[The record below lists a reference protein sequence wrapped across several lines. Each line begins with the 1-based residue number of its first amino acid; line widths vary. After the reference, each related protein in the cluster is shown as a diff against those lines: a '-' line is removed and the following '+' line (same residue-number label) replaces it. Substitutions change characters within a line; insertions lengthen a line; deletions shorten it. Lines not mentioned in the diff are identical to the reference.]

1 MDSLNLFS
9 DKPLE
14 PQPPPVVPRRR
25 PQRPLWLILVAAA
38 LVPGAGHILLR
49 KVREGVAILLLSLFA
64 QILLSLGFAMG
75 WPLICWIGLRSS
87 GALYLYAVADAALL
101 RYEMADG
108 RSAQYPESPRR
119 VAFWNLV
126 GYGAGYEMLG
136 MRVWALGAG
145 GAAFLFHFAL
155 ALMAPKLA
163 ILGELI
169 LVASA
174 VHAYMV
180 AYGDKRTLSRLPE
193 DTTPPWLRRSLL
205 ITCALTLVFTGLGQ
219 WVALQWRD
227 SLHLQR
233 QNAVAVEPF
242 YDNPHYGL
250 HLEMPSPGWE
260 FLQPTGDELFAATHL
275 TENALMDLR
284 IAPRSPN
291 TWSNRDW
298 AQKVLNDARQKGWN
312 LQQTGSS
319 ASTLGELSAWS
330 LSAAG
335 SYHGSKREVRI
346 VTAARG
352 LQHITLWYEWSPSQS
367 SPAAT
372 QVGELLASVQLH

>member
-14 PQPPPVVPRRR
+14 PPPPPVVPRRR
-25 PQRPLWLILVAAA
+25 LQRPLWLILVAAA

-49 KVREGVAILLLSLFA
+49 KVREGVAILLLSLLA
-64 QILLSLGFAMG
+64 QIVLSLGFTMG
-75 WPLICWIGLRSS
+75 WPLICWIGLRGS

-101 RYEMADG
+101 RYEKADG
-108 RSAQYPESPRR
+108 RIAQYPESPRR

-136 MRVWALGAG
+136 MRLWALIGG

-155 ALMAPKLA
+155 AIFAPKLA

-169 LVASA
+169 LVSSA
-174 VHAYMV
+174 IHAYIV

-193 DTTPPWLRRSLL
+193 DTTPRWLRRSLV
-205 ITCALTLVFTGLGQ
+205 ISCALTLVLAVTGQ

-227 SLHLQR
+227 SLHIQR
-233 QNAVAVEPF
+233 QDAVSIEPF

-260 FLQPTGDELFAATHL
+260 FLQPTGDELFAAAHL

-284 IAPRSPN
+284 IAPRTP
-291 TWSNRDW
+291 TAWSNRGW
-298 AQKVLNDARQKGWN
+298 ARKTLNDAQRKGWN
-312 LQQTGSS
+312 LQVSDSG
-319 ASTLGELSAWS
+319 ASTLGTLTAWS
-330 LSAAG
+330 LSARG
-335 SYHGSKREVRI
+335 SYRGSKREVRI

-372 QVGELLASVQLH
+372 QVGQLLASVQVH

>member
-1 MDSLNLFS
+1 
-9 DKPLE
+9 
-14 PQPPPVVPRRR
+14 
-25 PQRPLWLILVAAA
+25 LILLAAA

-49 KVREGVAILLLSLFA
+49 KVREGVAILLLSVLT

-75 WPLICWIGLRSS
+75 WPLICWIGLRSG

-101 RYEMADG
+101 RYEKADG
-108 RSAQYPESPRR
+108 RSAQYPESPRK
-119 VAFWNLV
+119 VAFWNFV

-136 MRVWALGAG
+136 MRLWALAGG

-155 ALMAPKLA
+155 ALFAPKLA
-163 ILGELI
+163 IVGELV

-180 AYGDKRTLSRLPE
+180 AHGDKRTLSRLPE
-193 DTTPPWLRRSLL
+193 DTTPRWLRRSLL
-205 ITCALTLVFTGLGQ
+205 VTCALTLVLAVSGQ
-219 WVALQWRD
+219 WVALQWGD
-227 SLHLQR
+227 SLHLKR
-233 QNAVAVEPF
+233 QNAVAIEPF

-260 FLQPTGDELFAATHL
+260 FLQPSSDELFAAAHL
-275 TENALMDLR
+275 TENAMMNLQV
-284 IAPRSPN
+284 APRTPFA
-291 TWSNRDW
+291 WSNQEW
-298 AQKVLNDARQKGWN
+298 GQEILNDARLKGWN
-312 LQQTGSS
+312 LQLTGSEAS
-319 ASTLGELSAWS
+319 ALGKLPAWS
-330 LSAAG
+330 LSARG
-335 SYHGSKREVRI
+335 SYRGSKREVRI

-372 QVGELLASVQLH
+372 QVGQLLASVQLH